1 MADITEHAALEG
13 KVYLAVVIDA
23 WLRRVIGWSIADH
36 LRTGL
41 VVDALD
47 MACWRR
53 KPDPGQVIH
62 HADYGT
68 QYTSWAFGQRHRQA
82 GLFGS
87 MGTVGDALDNTM
99 VESFFGTLQLE
110 LLDRRNWQTRR
121 ELAQAIFEYIE
132 AFYNPERRH
141 TSINNLSP
149 IDYETYHA
157 SLTEVA

>member
-53 KPDPGQVIH
+53 KPDPGQVLH
-62 HADYGT
+62 HADHGT
-68 QYTSWAFGQRHRQA
+68 QYTSWAFGQRLRQA
-82 GLFGS
+82 GLLGS
-87 MGTVGDALDNTM
+87 MGTVGDALDNAM
-99 VESFFGTLQLE
+99 AESFFGTLQLE